1 MKTLKVDLCIIGA
14 GAGGLS
20 VAAVAAQLDL
30 SVVIVERDK
39 MGGDCLN
46 YGCIPSKAL
55 LEAAKVAVTF
65 RNANRFGIK
74 NHEPDIDF
82 AKVAEHIRAVQTVI
96 SENDSQRR
104 FEKFGATVVRAP
116 AKFVSKNKIT
126 AGDYEITAKNFVLAS
141 GSTPFIPPIK
151 GLDQVRFLTN
161 ETIFSLTEKPKR
173 LLVIGGGP
181 IGCELGYAYT
191 QLGAPVSLFEGK
203 KILPHDEPELV
214 DILRQRFIN
223 LGIDL
228 HEHTKIIEIQRG
240 DAGAINV
247 ICECDG
253 KQQLITGSH
262 LLIATGRRPNI
273 KDLNLKAAGIEH
285 TEHGVKVD
293 ARLRT
298 SNRHIY
304 AIGDINGSYQ
314 FTHVANY
321 QAGIAI
327 RNLLFR
333 MPAKV
338 DYRCLPWVTYIEPEL
353 AHVGMT
359 EAEAKKQNLSIK
371 ISRWNFAENDRAQTA
386 HTIAGQIKVI
396 TNTKGYILG
405 VSILGPHAGEL
416 LTPWILAMQNKMK
429 IKALTAITIPYPT
442 LSEINKFVANNFYKD
457 LLFSPKTKR
466 LVKFL
471 RWIP

>member
-1 MKTLKVDLCIIGA
+1 MKTLKTDLCIIGA

-55 LEAAKVAVTF
+55 LEAAKVADTF
-65 RNANRFGIK
+65 RHANRFGIK

-82 AKVAEHIRAVQTVI
+82 AKVAEHIRSVQTVI
-96 SENDSQRR
+96 SENDSQQR
-104 FEKFGATVVRAP
+104 FEKLGATVIRAS
-116 AKFVSKNKIT
+116 AKFVNKNKII
-126 AGDYEITAKNFVLAS
+126 AGDYEITAKNFVLAG
-141 GSTPFIPPIK
+141 GSSPFIPSIK
-151 GLDQVRFLTN
+151 GLDQIPFLTN
-161 ETIFSLTEKPKR
+161 ETIFSLTEKTTR

-181 IGCELGYAYT
+181 IGCELGYAYA
-191 QLGAPVSLFEGK
+191 QLGIPVSLFEGK

-214 DILRQRFIN
+214 DILRQRFVN

-228 HEHTKIIEIQRG
+228 HENTKIIEIQR
-240 DAGAINV
+240 DDVENINV
-247 ICECDG
+247 LCECNG
-253 KQQLITGSH
+253 KQQMITGSH
-262 LLIATGRRPNI
+262 LLIATGRQPNI
-273 KDLNLKAAGIEH
+273 KDLNLTAAGIEY
-285 TEHGVKVD
+285 TDHGIKVNT
-293 ARLRT
+293 RLLT
-298 SNRHIY
+298 SNRRIY
-304 AIGDINGSYQ
+304 AIGDINGGYQ

-321 QAGIAI
+321 QAGIVI

-359 EAEAKKQNLSIK
+359 EAEARKQKLSIK
-371 ISRWNFAENDRAQTA
+371 VSRWNFTENDRAQTA
-386 HTIAGQIKVI
+386 HTTAGQIKVI
-396 TNTKGYILG
+396 TNLKGNILG
-405 VSILGPHAGEL
+405 VSILGPQAGEL
-416 LTPWILAMQNKMK
+416 LTPWILAMHNKMK
-429 IKALTAITIPYPT
+429 IRALTAITIPYPT

-457 LLFSPKTKR
+457 LLFSLQTKR
-466 LVKFL
+466 VVKFL
-471 RWIP
+471 RWLS